1 MKFDKKD
8 ITKETLKNLRS
19 ELNYNNAQMADLLGI
34 SEKTWKNKIS
44 GEGKIS
50 KLEYEFM
57 LLLIDKHPDY
67 KIINRR

>member
-67 KIINRR
+67 KIINRG

>member
-8 ITKETLKNLRS
+8 ITKEILKELRS
-19 ELNYNNAQMADLLGI
+19 ELNYNNSQMADLLGI

-50 KLEYEFM
+50 KLEYEFI
-57 LLLIDKHPDY
+57 LLLIDKHPNY
-67 KIINRR
+67 KLTKKD

>member
-57 LLLIDKHPDY
+57 
-67 KIINRR
+67 

>member
-44 GEGKIS
+44 GEGK
-50 KLEYEFM
+50 
-57 LLLIDKHPDY
+57 
-67 KIINRR
+67 R